1 MSKGIVLNGVIYE
14 TLSYKSAFTAFL
26 MDTFKKWPWLSFF
39 SISTVF
45 SIFLR

>member
-14 TLSYKSAFTAFL
+14 TLSYKSAFTAVL
-26 MDTFKKWPWLSFF
+26 MDTFKKYPWLSFF

-45 SIFLR
+45 SFILW